1 MFRYFLIFFLFFISQ
16 KANSQSKDQVYA
28 GIILH
33 IIKYVEWGESK
44 NKLVKIGVVND
55 AKLVQSL
62 NKILLGKNLQFKN
75 IEVNKLDDVNS
86 IDDISVL
93 FLEKKSAKLCSKIS
107 NLASDKNIL
116 VITEM
121 KSPSV
126 VCPSINFT
134 EEQGKLKFEI
144 YMAVAEK
151 CGLMIS
157 EQLKKYAIIK

>member
-1 MFRYFLIFFLFFISQ
+1 
-16 KANSQSKDQVYA
+16 VYA

-33 IIKYVEWGESK
+33 IIKYVEWGDSK
-44 NKLVKIGVVND
+44 NKLVKIGIVND

-75 IEVNKLDDVNS
+75 IEVNKLEDVS
-86 IDDISVL
+86 YIDDINVL
-93 FLEKKSAKLCSKIS
+93 FLEKKSANLCSKIS
-107 NLASDKNIL
+107 NLACDKNML

-121 KSPSV
+121 KSPGT

-144 YMAVAEK
+144 YLAVAEK

-157 EQLKKYAIIK
+157 EQLKKYAILK